1 MPWVEKPD
9 VLVVAIV
16 PVRVAEMVPVRVA
29 EMVPVRVAE
38 MVPVLVAEIVPVLVA
53 EIVPDFANAVVE
65 KTTTKMPAKA
75 MDFTFFIVCSWWF
88 KSSGVTWSAQRVA
101 CQASPSSRPSTNN

>member
-1 MPWVEKPD
+1 M
-9 VLVVAIV
+9 LVVAIV

-38 MVPVLVAEIVPVLVA
+38 MVPVLVAEMVPVLVA

-88 KSSGVTWSAQRVA
+88 KRQGSPSRLKGSA
-101 CQASPSSRPSTNN
+101 CQASSSSRPSTNN